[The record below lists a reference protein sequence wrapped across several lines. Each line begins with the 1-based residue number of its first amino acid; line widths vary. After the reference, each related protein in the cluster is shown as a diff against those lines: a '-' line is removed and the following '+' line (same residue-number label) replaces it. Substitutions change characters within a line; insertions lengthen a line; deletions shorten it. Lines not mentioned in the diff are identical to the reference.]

1 MKCSQLTFGILGAA
15 LLCLS
20 TNGAA
25 QAPKPDPG
33 KREYMSNCS
42 VCHGETG
49 KGDGPARDFLTYK
62 DPPDLTTLAK
72 RNGGVFPINRVYA
85 TIDGREVIKWH
96 GPRDMPV
103 WGTDY
108 VATATKE
115 LDFYYDYFPPE
126 ITARSRILMLVDY
139 LYRIQEK

>member
-1 MKCSQLTFGILGAA
+1 MNSPRLTLGILGIAF
-15 LLCLS
+15 LCLS

-25 QAPKPDPG
+25 QTSKPDPG

-42 VCHGETG
+42 VCHGQAG
-49 KGDGPARDFLTYK
+49 KGDGPGRDFLTYK

-85 TIDGREVIKWH
+85 TIDGRETIKWH

-103 WGTDY
+103 WGADY

-115 LDFYYDYFPPE
+115 LDPFYDSFPPE
-126 ITARSRILMLVDY
+126 VTARNRILMLVDY